1 MGLSLEEHP
10 SAVMNLKPGKPTLR
24 STKSFKISRLSRPS
38 PIHLMYPQTTPSVRP
53 CLNSS
58 LCARFPNLIIF
69 FEPCPPPTLL
79 QPYNVSVHP
88 LSIAHAT
95 SQELTISQPRSIYP
109 RPQSS
114 GDFSLIKVKEDVVSR
129 ASTRMTHGALH
140 IQHTAD
146 PFHLSLLKSKNGS
159 SPNYPSTTSL
169 LFTH

>member
-1 MGLSLEEHP
+1 MGLPLEEHP
-10 SAVMNLKPGKPTLR
+10 SAAMNLKPGKPTLR
-24 STKSFKISRLSRPS
+24 STKSLRISRLSRLS
-38 PIHLMYPQTTPSVRP
+38 LILLMYPQTTPSVKP

-58 LCARFPNLIIF
+58 LCARFPNLIIS
-69 FEPCPPPTLL
+69 FEQCPPPTLL
-79 QPYNVSVHP
+79 QPYNVSVNP
-88 LSIAHAT
+88 LSTVHAT
-95 SQELTISQPRSIYP
+95 SQELTISQPHSIY
-109 RPQSS
+109 RWPQSS

-129 ASTRMTHGALH
+129 ATTRMTHGALH